1 MITLCITP
9 TRSCGPPPNV
19 STRALGL
26 LPRHG
31 MFPMRYQHAIIAK
44 HVCGAHSCAL
54 RDRGK
59 RAADPALPSRLQSLA
74 IAGDTIAAK
83 TATRMSHNR
92 ADDRPLRWRWQCVGK
107 CWPDTRTTAHSGL
120 HTGHGSSH
128 VCGGPRGRVFK
139 MCINICIYYSRRH
152 KGMLARDGEM
162 GPLLCGSSMLSGGA
176 SSASCTPRCSPTQ
189 QWPRPSGAKAC
200 QKRCHRQSR
209 QPCTCPR
216 E

>member
-1 MITLCITP
+1 MRTLCITP

-92 ADDRPLRWRWQCVGK
+92 ADDRPLRWRWQCVGR

-128 VCGGPRGRVFK
+128 VLGAPGVLQNVYKYMYILFQASQGDA
-139 MCINICIYYSRRH
+139 SARR
-152 KGMLARDGEM
+152 RDGT
-162 GPLLCGSSMLSGGA
+162 LALRKQHA
-176 SSASCTPRCSPTQ
+176 
-189 QWPRPSGAKAC
+189 
-200 QKRCHRQSR
+200 
-209 QPCTCPR
+209 
-216 E
+216 